1 MTDSPKLDLV
11 RSLFADWERG
21 DFSSSEWAV
30 PDIEYV
36 VVGGLEPGTWTGLTD
51 MAQRVRYGLGAWKDL
66 READKYREVDDE
78 RVLVFNHRRGRGTTS
93 GLEVGRL
100 RGVEA
105 HVFHIRDGKVR
116 KIVVYVDR
124 DRALADLGLKE

>member
-1 MTDSPKLDLV
+1 MSENLDLV
-11 RSLFADWERG
+11 RSMFAAWERG
-21 DFSSSEWAV
+21 DVSSSEWAD
-30 PDIEYV
+30 PEIEYV
-36 VVGGLEPGTWTGLTD
+36 VDGGLDPGTWTGLTD
-51 MAQRVRYGLGAWKDL
+51 MAQRVRYALEAWKDL
-66 READKYREVDDE
+66 RLEADEYREVDDE

-100 RGVEA
+100 TGVEA

-124 DRALADLGLKE
+124 DRALADLGLEE